1 MLALASSLVAVHL
14 LASPIQNIDFQVM
27 PSAQAQPPA
36 PGVPSVSSG
45 TPMDLA
51 PEAPEQAP
59 ARPRYSMA
67 HGFGNDVPLSFAAK
81 QIVPHSIRVVYRKDV
96 DQEALVSWKGGKPW
110 NQVLGAALAHHRLH
124 MVLIGRTLTI
134 GN

>member
-14 LASPIQNIDFQVM
+14 LASPIQTIDFQVM

-51 PEAPEQAP
+51 PEAAEQAP
-59 ARPRYSMA
+59 VRPRYSMA

-81 QIVPHSIRVVYRKDV
+81 QIVPTSFRVVYRKGV
-96 DQEALVSWKGGKPW
+96 DQESLVSWKGGKPW
-110 NQVLGAALAHHRLH
+110 NQALGVALAQHGLH
-124 MVLIGRTLTI
+124 MVLKGRTLTI